1 MKILPDTSD
10 ENLMLLLNA
19 GNSDAF
25 TALYNRY
32 KGILILHAYKK
43 LGDFEEAKEIVQDV
57 FSVLWA
63 NHATIPHVNNCGA
76 YLYTLI
82 RNKVL
87 NFIEHQNVEARYAAS
102 FQNFVTEQHFGTD
115 LLLRE
120 REMQG
125 MIDREI
131 DALPPK
137 MREVFL
143 LSRKNHLT
151 HKEIAEKLDI
161 SEFTVKNHI
170 KGALKILRMKLG
182 LLAIILLHYL

>member
-1 MKILPDTSD
+1 MNLAPEALD
-10 ENLMLLLNA
+10 EELILMLKN
-19 GNSDAF
+19 GDRNAF
-25 TALYNRY
+25 TELYTRY

-43 LGDFEEAKEIVQDV
+43 LGDFEDAKEIIQEV
-57 FSVLWA
+57 FSTLWL
-63 NHATIPHVNNCGA
+63 HHTTLPEVRNCGA
-76 YLYTLI
+76 YLYTLV

-87 NFIEHQNVEARYAAS
+87 NFIEHKSVEARYAAS
-102 FQNFVTEQHFGTD
+102 FQSFVGEQHYVTD
-115 LLLRE
+115 LQLRE
-120 REMQG
+120 KEMQA

-131 DALPPK
+131 DALPTK

-170 KGALKILRMKLG
+170 KAALKILRGRLG
-182 LLAIILLHYL
+182 LVVLILTHYL